1 MTRTRSAADPWI
13 ADIELSE
20 ERAAGLIAQQFPQ
33 LAPFDV
39 ERIGEGWDNVAFVV
53 NDAYVFRF
61 PRRTISAKLI
71 ETEVRVLPRIAA
83 RLPLPI
89 SAPTLVGM
97 PSPEYPWP
105 FAGYAKLDGVTLSS
119 MRPDD
124 GCYTELAA
132 ALGHFLRA
140 LHSIEC
146 APLIASGLPPDEIGR
161 FDYVRTLEKL
171 RQRLDYLEEIGAL
184 DNTAAIV
191 RFAES
196 LAPIAPRR
204 DDLTLT
210 HGDLYARHVLVDKHL
225 RPTAIIDW
233 GDVHFGEP
241 AIDLTI
247 VFSVI
252 PPGARVH
259 FFEAYGGVDEAAL
272 RLARYR
278 AIYHSAMVAHYGQ
291 RIGDGDLTHAGLRGL
306 AISRACEQV

>member
-1 MTRTRSAADPWI
+1 MTHTQSAPDPWI

-20 ERAAGLIAQQFPQ
+20 ERAAGLIAKQFPQ

-39 ERIGEGWDNVAFVV
+39 ERIGEGWDNAAFSV
-53 NDAYVFRF
+53 NGAYVFRF
-61 PRRTISAKLI
+61 PRRIVSAKLI
-71 ETEVRVLPRIAA
+71 ETETRVLPRIAG

-89 SAPTLVGM
+89 SVPTLAGM
-97 PSPEYPWP
+97 PSPEYPWH
-105 FAGYAKLDGVTLSS
+105 FAGYAKLGGVTLSS
-119 MRPDD
+119 VRPDD
-124 GCYTELAA
+124 RCYAELAA
-132 ALGHFLRA
+132 TLGHFLRA

-146 APLIASGLPPDEIGR
+146 ASLIAAGLPPDEIGR
-161 FDYVRTLEKL
+161 FDYARTLEKL
-171 RQRLDYLEEIGAL
+171 RQRLDYLEEIGTLNSA
-184 DNTAAIV
+184 AAIV

-204 DDLTLT
+204 GALTLT
-210 HGDLYARHVLVDKHL
+210 HGDLYARHVLVDEQI

-252 PPGARVH
+252 PPGARAH
-259 FFEAYGGVDEAAL
+259 FFAAYGGVDEAAL

-278 AIYHSAMVAHYGQ
+278 AIYHSAMVAHYGH
-291 RIGDGDLTHAGLRGL
+291 RVGDGDLAHAGLRGL
-306 AISRACEQV
+306 EMACEQV

>member
-1 MTRTRSAADPWI
+1 MTRTQSAPDPWV

-39 ERIGEGWDNVAFVV
+39 ERIGEGWDNVAFIV
-53 NDAYVFRF
+53 NGAYVFRF
-61 PRRTISAKLI
+61 PRRTVSAKLI
-71 ETEVRVLPRIAA
+71 ETEMRVLPLIAA

-89 SAPTLVGM
+89 SAPTLVGT
-97 PSPEYPWP
+97 PSAEYPWH
-105 FAGYAKLDGVTLSS
+105 FAGYAMLGGVTLSS

-124 GCYTELAA
+124 GCYAELAA
-132 ALGHFLRA
+132 TLGRFLRA

-146 APLIASGLPPDEIGR
+146 APLIAVGLPPDEIGR

-171 RQRLDYLEEIGAL
+171 RQRLDYLEDIGAL
-184 DNTAAIV
+184 DNAAAIV
-191 RFAES
+191 RFVES

-204 DDLTLT
+204 GDLTLT
-210 HGDLYARHVLVDKHL
+210 HGDLYARHVLVDEQI
-225 RPTAIIDW
+225 RATAIIDW

-241 AIDLTI
+241 AADLTI
-247 VFSVI
+247 LFSLI
-252 PPGARVH
+252 PPGARPH
-259 FFEAYGGVDEAAL
+259 FFEAYGAIDEVAL

-278 AIYHSAMVAHYGQ
+278 AVYHAALVAHYGH

-306 AISRACEQV
+306 AMACEQV